1 MRKMDILTGMLT
13 LLALLAAATRPAHAQ
28 KKKKGTPVFNVD
40 ANGEPKGFREGESMR
55 YAIWHGKHGW
65 HLRTTTAKREHQ
77 FVGAIHIEGGTF
89 EKPHSFHLEKEGKLQ
104 DQWKLSADRTAIL
117 FDFKTDR
124 GIAGLNFHVSPSAK
138 FIRFHLH
145 IDGKHHADRIF
156 VGHGGHHPPADPF
169 LLVAHPNAK
178 KEGCGEEEE

>member
-1 MRKMDILTGMLT
+1 MRKMYILTGMLT
-13 LLALLAAATRPAHAQ
+13 LLALLAAATTPAHAQ

-124 GIAGLNFHVSPSAK
+124 GIDGINFHVSPSAK